1 MRKSFLLAAWCLAV
15 TIHNAEAQSMSH
27 EEEVVRNAYAK
38 ITLLSSL
45 GVVTSAAL
53 DPHPDGTKDDQ
64 VTIQKNLTN
73 DVPSFVLSDF
83 QVGPTSDI
91 TQDKMS
97 EWITESAGPDTQ
109 VIDGS
114 ASSTSFTVDGYQT
127 SWVVYKVKWATIPD
141 WKTEL
146 SQKMG
151 DSLSIADM
159 LHLGGQA
166 NWRGFIKTAPATYLR
181 YAAYTVN
188 ATLNGKSSGP
198 RKALFL
204 FGVDAKGIPFVIPD
218 DLLTESII
226 SQGLVFPE
234 DPTGLLLSPVR
245 ENQIL
250 RDWMTA
256 NIMPAESC
264 SASST
269 KQYCC
274 SKDRCGIAPV
284 DFNQRLATSVPKA
297 VMP

>member
-1 MRKSFLLAAWCLAV
+1 LCSLILLLFTLPV
-15 TIHNAEAQSMSH
+15 VAQTQTH
-27 EEEVVRNAYAK
+27 EEEVVRNTYAK
-38 ITLLSSL
+38 INLLSSL
-45 GVVTSAAL
+45 GVVTQAAL
-53 DPHPDGTKDDQ
+53 DTHPDGTKDDRA
-64 VTIQKNLTN
+64 TIQKNLTD
-73 DVPSFVLSDF
+73 DVPVFTLTDF
-83 QVGPTSDI
+83 QVGPISDI

-97 EWITESAGPDTQ
+97 KWITESAGPNTE

-114 ASSTSFTVDGYQT
+114 ASGTDFTVNGYQT
-127 SWVVYKVKWATIPD
+127 SWVIYKVKWATIPD

-204 FGVDAKGIPFVIPD
+204 FGVDVRGTPFVIPD

-226 SQGLVFPE
+226 SQTLVYPE

-245 ENQIL
+245 ENQVL
-250 RDWMTA
+250 RDWMSA

-264 SASST
+264 SVSST

-274 SKDRCGIAPV
+274 SKDRCGISPV
-284 DFNQRLATSVPKA
+284 DFNQHLATSVPKA